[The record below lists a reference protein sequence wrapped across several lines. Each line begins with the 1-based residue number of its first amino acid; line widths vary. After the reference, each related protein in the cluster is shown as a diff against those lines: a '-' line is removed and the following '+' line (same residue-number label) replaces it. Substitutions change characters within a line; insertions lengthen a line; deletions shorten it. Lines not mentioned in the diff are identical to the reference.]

1 MGRRWTRRTGAA
13 MTTKRRTLRYL
24 LSDDKKVSSI
34 TEQLVADGSAITH
47 MSKSEFITKTLF
59 DALLPKGKTARHFAE
74 DLYSGEKD
82 VLGSISDVLMGNVA
96 GIDGKVA
103 HEDYSDIVSFGRE
116 VISTKGLANS
126 LSTRDPEFFHLRSR
140 FIGVVKR
147 LEFMQSNAAE
157 ADLSFELSQKIAYGK
172 DLIREIDPD
181 RAGTAPAYAL
191 VSFALD
197 NFDLIGSWQDTCS
210 YLGDVFLILDISAIN
225 RRKLPASWISEDT
238 PQLRRDWVEVLK
250 SVVDS
255 WR

>member
-1 MGRRWTRRTGAA
+1 MA
-13 MTTKRRTLRYL
+13 TKRKTLRYL

-34 TEQLVADGSAITH
+34 TEQLVADGSAINH
-47 MSKSEFITKTLF
+47 MSKSEFITETLF

-96 GIDGKVA
+96 GIYGKVA
-103 HEDYSDIVSFGRE
+103 HENYSDIVVFGRE
-116 VISTKGLANS
+116 VISTKGLANA
-126 LSTRDPEFFHLRSR
+126 LDTRDPEFFHLKSR
-140 FIGVVKR
+140 FVGVVKR
-147 LEFMQSNAAE
+147 LEFMQSNATE
-157 ADLSFELSQKIAYGK
+157 PDLSFELSQKIAYGK

-181 RAGTAPAYAL
+181 KVTMAPAYAL

-210 YLGDVFLILDISAIN
+210 YLGDIFLILDIAATS
-225 RRKLPASWISEDT
+225 RRKLPASRISEDT

-250 SVVDS
+250 SVVDP